1 MPRYSTCIRSSLY
14 YTSPLHPI
22 AMRSITVI
30 GYQVSYAIPLVLR
43 VIYRENF
50 KQGAFNLGKYSLAI
64 HTIASIWVRVWDW
77 R

>member
-1 MPRYSTCIRSSLY
+1 
-14 YTSPLHPI
+14 
-22 AMRSITVI
+22 MRSITVI